1 MLPTPKRA
9 EGDEWDYL
17 KLGGICKM
25 SFMQIKCGDFS
36 LDTLR
41 HVLTDPSG
49 REAQLSPLAS
59 QLLQELAKRPGQ
71 TFERSELVQA
81 LWRGDWLV
89 GDPALNRVVSEIRK
103 IAGDN
108 KKAPS
113 LIQTVPRRGYRLV
126 TEHAQAGVDGTIQ
139 LDRGLERLERLWRL
153 ALQTLLTIVGA
164 LVLLVG
170 IALIARHLR

>member
-1 MLPTPKRA
+1 MNGPIC
-9 EGDEWDYL
+9 YL
-17 KLGGICKM
+17 ASYAKM
-25 SFMQIKCGDFS
+25 SPMQIRCGDYS

-71 TFERSELVQA
+71 TFARSELVQA

-103 IAGDN
+103 VAGDN

-126 TEHAQAGVDGTIQ
+126 AEHAQAVDGNNQ
-139 LDRGLERLERLWRL
+139 LDRGLERLERLWKL
-153 ALQTLLTIVGA
+153 SLQTILTIVGA

-170 IALIARHLR
+170 MALIARHLR